1 MKKNMKTVMAT
12 VLELG
17 LVVVVAAAAAAAIV
31 IQYAQSI

>member
-12 VLELG
+12 GLDLG
-17 LVVVVAAAAAAAIV
+17 LVVVVAAAAIV

>member
-17 LVVVVAAAAAAAIV
+17 LVVVAAAAAAAAIV